1 MSIAYTSDTDQSRP
15 SRKVEV
21 LDIRPANHGA
31 VKAYARVKVGA
42 LVISGCK
49 VIQQAGQRAW
59 VKLPDRQ
66 ADDGRWFPIVTCS
79 SPTLENAISEAVLDA
94 YRMATVTG
102 RMARG
107 GGR

>member
-1 MSIAYTSDTDQSRP
+1 
-15 SRKVEV
+15 V

-49 VIQQAGQRAW
+49 VIQQTGQRAW

-66 ADDGRWFPIVTCS
+66 ADDGRWFPVVTCS
-79 SPTLENAISEAVLDA
+79 SPTLENAISQAVLAAWKDA
-94 YRMATVTG
+94 TMVG

-107 GGR
+107 AQR